1 MPTMP
6 VRLFWFMFLQSR
18 RRRVS
23 FKSKA
28 ELSFMHP
35 AHINNFSRVG
45 MCQLHFKENDYKTRK
60 TSREGAVRK
69 RRLLKIHCVPSVFST
84 VPKLLQ
90 KPHPPLRRTQRAAPS
105 VRQDLFKFEA
115 DQMAIKM
122 LRSLK
127 VDTINDLKVK
137 LCYYNKP
144 SEFITTYYKNESN
157 NEVLCY
163 PAI

>member
-1 MPTMP
+1 
-6 VRLFWFMFLQSR
+6 
-18 RRRVS
+18 
-23 FKSKA
+23 
-28 ELSFMHP
+28 MHP

-69 RRLLKIHCVPSVFST
+69 RRLLKIDCVPSVFST

-90 KPHPPLRRTQRAAPS
+90 KPHPPLRTTQRAAPS